1 MTATLPAD
9 PGYAAFCSMITGYR
23 SFMVISEALNSGI
36 IDLLEDGELTAAELL
51 AAARLQSDAGGRF
64 IEYLVVTGLLH
75 EHAGRLALSAFSKTY
90 LSRSSSRCQRHVIAF
105 EPLLMENWSNL
116 RTVLRNGQGALL
128 RPRSAEECAGRLEL
142 FQQAMTEAA
151 RIRAA
156 ELWDNFPALP
166 DRGRII
172 DIGAGDAI
180 YLREFLARNS
190 GWQGVACDLPDVCH
204 RLSATE
210 LPANLVLWPCNILD
224 EQQLAGFVDAHSAA
238 ADILLLSN
246 LCHCFGFEENGRLL
260 GQSARLLTDNGN
272 LIIHD
277 FFRDSGSLGAMY
289 DLHMLVN
296 TYNGRCYT
304 IAETAAILRDAGCPQ
319 QTLFDLPSGSHAIV
333 AAHCSNIFSTNGA

>member
-1 MTATLPAD
+1 MTATLSAD

-64 IEYLVVTGLLH
+64 IGHLVGTGLLH
-75 EHAGRLALSAFSKTY
+75 EHDGRLALSAFSKAY

-116 RTVLRNGQGALL
+116 GTVLRNGQGTLL

-142 FQQAMTEAA
+142 FQQAMSETA
-151 RIRAA
+151 RVRAA

-172 DIGAGDAI
+172 DIGAGDAV
-180 YLREFLARNS
+180 YLREFLARNP

-210 LPANLVLWPCNILD
+210 LPENMALWPCNILD
-224 EQQLAGFVDAHSAA
+224 EQQLAGFVEDHPAT

-246 LCHCFGFEENGRLL
+246 VCHCFGFEENGLLL
-260 GQSARLLTDNGN
+260 GRAARLLTDTGN
-272 LIIHD
+272 IIIHD
-277 FFRDSGSLGAMY
+277 FFRDTGSLGAMY

-296 TYNGRCYT
+296 TYNGRSYT
-304 IAETAAILRDAGCPQ
+304 IAETAAMLQAAGCYQ
-319 QTLFDLPSGSHAIV
+319 QTQFDLPSGSHAIV
-333 AAHCSNIFSTNGA
+333 AANCSNIFSTDWA